1 MCTFIIRYRPGHDWP
16 VAIATTRDEMID
28 RAWLPPARHW
38 PDRAHVVAGQD
49 ELAGGTWLGLN
60 DDGVVAGVLNRPDSL
75 GPVDDKRSRGELPL
89 EALDHATAQDA
100 ADALIHLEPASYRS
114 FNMVI
119 ADAEKAF
126 WLKST
131 GQIGGKE
138 GGNGA
143 GSHPVTAHEIQ
154 PGVSMITAYDLN
166 DTNGTRTRR
175 YLPKFR
181 AATEPDPETGDWA
194 AWQDLLAS
202 RKREPDAGQEGAMCI
217 VTDHGYGT
225 VSSSLIALPRLDRI
239 GVKPIWLFAPG
250 RPGEAVHKSL
260 EL

>member
-16 VAIATTRDEMID
+16 VIIATTRDEMLD
-28 RAWLPPARHW
+28 RPWQPPARHW
-38 PDRAHVVAGQD
+38 PDRDHVVAGQD

-60 DDGVVAGVLNRPDSL
+60 DDGVVAGVLNRVDSL
-75 GPVDDKRSRGELPL
+75 GPTDDKRSRGELPL

-100 ADALIHLEPASYRS
+100 ADALIHLESASYRS
-114 FNMVI
+114 FNMVV
-119 ADAEKAF
+119 ADAEHAF

-131 GQIGGKE
+131 GNSGTRS
-138 GGNGA
+138 GNGA
-143 GSHPVTAHEIQ
+143 GNTPVTAHEIL

-166 DTNGTRTRR
+166 DTGGTRTRR

-181 AATEPDPETGDWA
+181 AAAEPDPETGNWS
-194 AWQDLLAS
+194 AWQELLSS
-202 RKREPDAGQEGAMCI
+202 RGRDPDAGQEGALCI
-217 VTDHGYGT
+217 VTDYGYGT
-225 VSSSLIALPRLDRI
+225 VSSSLIALPGLDRI

-250 RPGEAVHKSL
+250 RPGEVVHKPL